1 MPMHYGRLIMRAFPS
16 VAPALNFTGTKVN
29 HRLFSSVSSEAPSR
43 GAGFF
48 QRVGSF
54 ISGAGLTALAT
65 QYFIYQEIVDG
76 NRVMLLK
83 QKDIENRVSSL
94 EKKL

>member
-16 VAPALNFTGTKVN
+16 VAPTSKVN
-29 HRLFSSVSSEAPSR
+29 HRLFSSASSEAPSL